1 MTRAP
6 HAEHGLQDLCT
17 AGTRLYERA
26 LDQGHIR
33 APDAAEAPCL
43 VALGLLHPAPADP
56 GRLEPVAPAVALDRL
71 LRGPRVRIAGE
82 WRRQELLAELFAPLM
97 RLAPG
102 SGTVP
107 ASTPALRLLSG
118 TRRINQAIAEAMAQA
133 REEILCIQPHAGM
146 VGERG
151 TAAESVA
158 YERDKSFLDRGGRVR
173 TLYQNTLFHV
183 QTVYTYA
190 ESLKGDNV
198 ARGLDEV
205 PDRLIVVDRSVAFLP
220 ADDDGSTALEVRH
233 PALVGYFATAFAR
246 LWHLAT
252 PMFPKA
258 EHRPSVN
265 GVTPRQ
271 QAIAALLVEGHTD
284 AVIAARLGMNIRTAR
299 VHIAK
304 LAATLGSESRAQ
316 LGYLIGESGILKDR
330 EGRP

>member
-1 MTRAP
+1 MTPDP
-6 HAEHGLQDLCT
+6 HAEHGVEDLCA
-17 AGTRLYERA
+17 AGAELYRRA
-26 LDQGHIR
+26 LGHGHVS
-33 APDAAEAPCL
+33 AQDATGVPCL
-43 VALGLLHPAPADP
+43 LALGLLHPAPGDP

-71 LRGPRVRIAGE
+71 LRGARVGIADE
-82 WRRQELLAELFAPLM
+82 WRRQERLAELFAPLM
-97 RLAPG
+97 HLAPDT
-102 SGTVP
+102 GTVP
-107 ASTPALRLLSG
+107 SSPALRLLSG
-118 TRRINQAIAEAMAQA
+118 TRRINQAIGEAMAQA

-151 TAAESVA
+151 TAAGSVA
-158 YERDKSFLDRGGRVR
+158 YERDKAFLDRGGRFR
-173 TLYQNTLFHV
+173 TLYQHTLFHV
-183 QTVYTYA
+183 QAVYAYA
-190 ESLKGDNV
+190 ESLQGDTV

-205 PDRLIVVDRSVAFLP
+205 PDRLIVMDRTVAFLP
-220 ADDDGSTALEVRH
+220 ADDDGRIALEVRH
-233 PALVGYFATAFAR
+233 PALIGYLATAFDR

-265 GVTPRQ
+265 GITPRQ

-284 AVIAARLGMNIRTAR
+284 AVVAARLGMNIRTAR

-316 LGYLIGESGILKDR
+316 LGYLIGRSGILKDR